1 MMVGTGEC
9 MAQYFVT
16 EPTKNLVTADLFS
29 RISNS
34 AAGLHR
40 KDSNII
46 LDLKLCSITGCVPA
60 CLHAC
65 LPAYLHMCP
74 ARERPLFDTS

>member
-29 RISNS
+29 RISTS

-40 KDSNII
+40 RDSKII
-46 LDLKLCSITGCVPA
+46 LEFKLC
-60 CLHAC
+60 
-65 LPAYLHMCP
+65 
-74 ARERPLFDTS
+74 